1 MTLPDIHKKQA
12 PASSRRKPFYRDL
25 SFQVFAGM
33 VLGVALGYF
42 FPNVGVSMQALGDA
56 FIRVIQMLV
65 GPIIFCTVCTGI
77 AGAHDMKKV
86 GRVAVKA
93 LIYFEVVTSLA
104 LVIGLVTIN
113 VMKPGVGMHVDAS
126 SLPSSDAIAGKA
138 AHPVSASAFLL
149 NVIPHTA
156 FNAFAS
162 GDILQVLFFSVLF
175 AFGLAAIGERAQPAL
190 RFIDSCSQVLFWIIG
205 LVMKVAPIAAFG
217 AIAFT
222 VGKFG
227 FGTLLSLGRLILE
240 FYLTCGLFFLLILWP
255 ISRVT
260 GFSLWKM
267 MRYVG
272 AELLLVLGTS
282 SSETVFPQLIDKLER
297 LGCEK
302 SVVGLVLPTAY
313 TFNHDGTCLYFAA
326 AAIFLAQ
333 ATDVPMDWHAQLLLL
348 AVLLLTSKG
357 AAGVSGAAIAV
368 LAATLAASHTIP
380 VASIALIL
388 GIHRAMSAA
397 FVFTNIAGN
406 CVATIVVAAWE
417 KALNRTTLTD
427 ELNRGYKPPAPDA
440 AEAQGFDRPTHPI
453 GH

>member
-1 MTLPDIHKKQA
+1 MTLPEISKKAAQTT
-12 PASSRRKPFYRDL
+12 SRRKPFYRDL

-33 VLGVALGYF
+33 VLGVLLGYC
-42 FPNVGVSMQALGDA
+42 FPKAGVAMQPLGDA

-113 VMKPGVGMHVDAS
+113 IMKPGVGMHVDVG
-126 SLPSSDAIAGKA
+126 SLPASEAIAGKA
-138 AHPVSASAFLL
+138 AHPLSTSAFLL

-156 FNAFAS
+156 IDAFAG

-175 AFGLAAIGERAQPAL
+175 AFGLAAVGERGQPAL
-190 RFIDSCSQVLFWIIG
+190 RFIDSVSHVLFWIIG

-240 FYLTCGLFFLLILWP
+240 FYLTCALFFVLVLWP
-255 ISRVT
+255 IARVS
-260 GFSLWKM
+260 GFSLLKM
-267 MRYVG
+267 MRYMG

-282 SSETVFPQLIDKLER
+282 SSETVFPQLIDNLER

-333 ATDVPMDWHAQLLLL
+333 ATDVPMTWHAQIVLL

-388 GIHRAMSAA
+388 GIHRALSAA

-406 CVATIVVAAWE
+406 CVATIVVAGWE
-417 KALNRTTLTD
+417 QALNRSTLAD
-427 ELNRGYKPPAPDA
+427 ELNRGYKPPAVDSTDT
-440 AEAQGFDRPTHPI
+440 QTFDRPAKPI
-453 GH
+453 GP